1 MFEKIVVGF
10 DGSEPSERALTL
22 ACDLAGKY
30 GSQIHLVYTPQPPT
44 VAYAMGAIPGYQT
57 AALMP
62 PMDEVREANEK
73 VVAQGMSIAERS
85 GQTLSE
91 THIKT
96 GEPGDVLVDY
106 AEKTGADLIV
116 LGRRGL
122 GALGAIVQ
130 GSTSVRV
137 NHIAKC
143 ATLSVV

>member
-1 MFEKIVVGF
+1 MFAKIVVGF

-30 GSQIHLVYTPQPPT
+30 SSEIHLVHTPQPPT

-57 AALMP
+57 AAFMP
-62 PMDEVREANEK
+62 PAAEVKEANAK
-73 VVAQGMSIAERS
+73 VLAQGKAIVDRC
-85 GQTLSE
+85 GQTLTE
-91 THIKT
+91 THIKS
-96 GEPGDVLVDY
+96 GEPGDVLVAY
-106 AEKTGADLIV
+106 AEKCGADLIV
-116 LGRRGL
+116 IGRRGL